1 MNQIKPSLFGI
12 RKSNRDFTLK
22 ETWGKNQFNS
32 SFPISLSCYLDSKNI
47 DAINLCIQEK
57 KFCQSTIAISEIF
70 GLKPTDNDIYYA
82 FESTYTPYQKYIIG
96 SLPRID
102 LVIQKESDGQ
112 CLSALEIKLTALPD
126 NVTCNLQE
134 EYYGSEIVVRPDT
147 IVYLACSI
155 ISSLNG
161 ELGDIIP
168 DIVIDDWS
176 QEKLIL
182 SKIDQIIDC
191 IEQISY
197 QLAENQQSFLIQPIW
212 KTRGK
217 SPSLAENCLD
227 VFVWSN
233 AGFTYFISTI
243 ANREIT
249 ANSIN
254 RQTRTAIWLYKMLQ
268 DFKNHR
274 KFNHKKIIDNLSYNT
289 KNDKAFASSG
299 NITNKYMMCD
309 RLTKPIIK
317 KDEIKNII
325 LGGSQ
330 NLLSPERRFDAI
342 VFNSPD
348 LFR

>member
-32 SFPISLSCYLDSKNI
+32 SFPVSLCCYLDSKNI

-57 KFCQSTIAISEIF
+57 KFCRSTIAISEIF
-70 GLKPTDNDIYYA
+70 GLKPTDNNIYYA
-82 FESTYTPYQKYIIG
+82 FESNHTPYQKYIIG

-126 NVTCNLQE
+126 NATCNLRE
-134 EYYGSEIVVRPDT
+134 KSYGSEIVVRPDT

-155 ISSLNG
+155 ISSFNG
-161 ELGDIIP
+161 ELRDIIP
-168 DIVIDDWS
+168 EIVIDDWS
-176 QEKLIL
+176 EEKLIL

-249 ANSIN
+249 VNSIN
-254 RQTRTAIWLYKMLQ
+254 RQTRTAI
-268 DFKNHR
+268 
-274 KFNHKKIIDNLSYNT
+274 
-289 KNDKAFASSG
+289 
-299 NITNKYMMCD
+299 
-309 RLTKPIIK
+309 
-317 KDEIKNII
+317 
-325 LGGSQ
+325 
-330 NLLSPERRFDAI
+330 
-342 VFNSPD
+342 
-348 LFR
+348 